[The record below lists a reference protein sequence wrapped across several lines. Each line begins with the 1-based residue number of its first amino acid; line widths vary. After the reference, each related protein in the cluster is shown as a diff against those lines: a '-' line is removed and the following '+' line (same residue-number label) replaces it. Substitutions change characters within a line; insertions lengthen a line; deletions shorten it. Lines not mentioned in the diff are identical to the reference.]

1 MPSFYQEI
9 IMGAVPGCTP
19 ERAVAIEEVM
29 RQDIFHSTLDWQT
42 REQLEEA
49 AREAEVILQSLGE

>member
-1 MPSFYQEI
+1 MPSIYQQI
-9 IMGAVPGCTP
+9 IIETLGCD
-19 ERAVAIEEVM
+19 EARAQAIEEVM

-42 REQLEEA
+42 KEQLQEA